1 MKCDLKSEF
10 TLQGVSKKWAPGCVK
25 LDEKVRF
32 CLPSAGRRT
41 QLFHHIFTQP
51 GAYLLEIPCKFYLYL
66 LGDVTVKGRG
76 RRRKRRKER
85 RKMKLRQ
92 RGSVRGARTTA
103 GTPRRVRVRGG
114 GAAVGPRA
122 SRTRRPSST
131 QSSTHHGR
139 RRRSR
144 QIIERTGMRSK
155 VKLNGGLNLF
165 HAKIRFRAEP
175 NLTVEYTA
183 ERRMG
188 MSSINTLKR
197 LTMFPNRRTRKKM
210 RRMRP
215 RRSSTTTRTSSRTT
229 TTTTLR

>member
-1 MKCDLKSEF
+1 M
-10 TLQGVSKKWAPGCVK
+10 K
-25 LDEKVRF
+25 LDEKVKF

-85 RKMKLRQ
+85 RKKKLRQ

-183 ERRMG
+183 ERRMVV
-188 MSSINTLKR
+188 SRINTMKR
-197 LTMFPNRRTRKKM
+197 STMSPNRRTTETKKK

-229 TTTTLR
+229 TTTTSR